1 MVKSCFLVIL
11 LLLSTKSHTEDR
23 CSDMADL
30 RLLNCLAEHKFNY
43 IIGGELVTL
52 DRHLESVE
60 LAPND
65 PNFDLF
71 RQFLNTQIKEVKLLM
86 LNTFEDRA
94 VSLKLD
100 VIDGDLYHHGNL
112 VDLGAFY
119 NGGVAPNCIDKLS
132 IEIQGAMQGH
142 REGLLCLSSDGVL
155 FVTPTKF
162 TGLYGLAILA
172 ESVHLASDS
181 KDERDTQPLHL
192 EGSFIA
198 MKGAV
203 SLGDKEAVPAI
214 ICLDNG
220 SNENIVYWKFWGGY
234 RNFYEL
240 EPFDSYVVDSQLGS
254 SVVFAKSLPDF
265 FLNGAHLSVRA
276 IGPGRAL
283 HNCDILLG
291 RDAVV
296 ASLQEI
302 NFKEKTLRIK
312 LK

>member
-94 VSLKLD
+94 VSLQLD

-119 NGGVAPNCIDKLS
+119 NGGVATC
-132 IEIQGAMQGH
+132 G
-142 REGLLCLSSDGVL
+142 DGGCKVSEDFKAFEPRCQDSRHFEAL
-155 FVTPTKF
+155 DC
-162 TGLYGLAILA
+162 
-172 ESVHLASDS
+172 ELASWETT
-181 KDERDTQPLHL
+181 KP
-192 EGSFIA
+192 
-198 MKGAV
+198 V
-203 SLGDKEAVPAI
+203 S
-214 ICLDNG
+214 
-220 SNENIVYWKFWGGY
+220 
-234 RNFYEL
+234 
-240 EPFDSYVVDSQLGS
+240 
-254 SVVFAKSLPDF
+254 
-265 FLNGAHLSVRA
+265 
-276 IGPGRAL
+276 
-283 HNCDILLG
+283 
-291 RDAVV
+291 
-296 ASLQEI
+296 
-302 NFKEKTLRIK
+302 
-312 LK
+312 